1 MSRIFRYANTLCNGS
16 KHKLCKTWRW
26 IHHSAP
32 DIKKRWSVV
41 SLSICY
47 RTASPA
53 NKSKHFVLSFKD
65 LNWIRVLVSSFQ
77 VFPPKPLETL
87 LTWMK
92 GGVTSIINNFDSNY
106 SILLVL
112 VSQTISLLL
121 FGKFRSMIINSESS
135 HCQNDQEL
143 SSFWLFR

>member
-1 MSRIFRYANTLCNGS
+1 MQTLFVTEVNTNCAKPGGESTIVLRISKTLKCCIIVYLLQNS
-16 KHKLCKTWRW
+16 FSSQQKQ
-26 IHHSAP
+26 SE
-32 DIKKRWSVV
+32 
-41 SLSICY
+41 
-47 RTASPA
+47 
-53 NKSKHFVLSFKD
+53 HFVLSFKD

-106 SILLVL
+106 LILLVL